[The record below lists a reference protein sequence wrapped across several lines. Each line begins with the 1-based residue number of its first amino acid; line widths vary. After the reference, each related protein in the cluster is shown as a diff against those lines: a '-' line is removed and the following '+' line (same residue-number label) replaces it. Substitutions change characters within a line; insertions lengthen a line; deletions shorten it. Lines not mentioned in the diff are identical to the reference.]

1 MNLKRNKNFGF
12 TLMEIMISLAI
23 VAILVLVT
31 LPVINKQLEK
41 ADEYSY
47 YLAYKTVEKMAGQ
60 IVAIGD
66 PTELADSNNIIIA
79 ESDDKS
85 VKDLIAEKLS
95 NNKITA
101 FFDSLGSKFAKT
113 EAYIFKA
120 MFPKAFALSYSNTVH
135 QWSSAEY
142 DDLWLSYK
150 VCSPSYDPNNSNTC
164 VIKSKSIQT
173 VTNEDGST
181 SEQTIYHCYTRNDVF
196 GPENADQGCV
206 GLTESKKYSIIGEDG
221 KDYGYTVSAHSNLA
235 SLVLNLEYCSSSNL
249 TTLGNYIMN
258 SSAPNASSFCYY
270 SAYKTAC
277 GGSKTVNGTTYNMST
292 AYQYSSSGDDS
303 SYGEDEG
310 EEGGLAEGEEFV
322 EPPASPVGD
331 CFITASYYVPE
342 DTGGSSVVP
351 AEKPTF
357 GSEWCSPA
365 YGYYNMVNNS
375 DGSTIDCA
383 CKSSYVMSTNDE
395 KVCCQKCS
403 EGSKPYAKPNH
414 SCICCETDFNKNEG
428 TCCPEFS
435 VYNDG
440 EGACTCIEGYKMQ
453 GGVCIEDECTPGST
467 MVDGVCVVNPP
478 ITKASRFCEQVK
490 EYWNISDSYCSG
502 FTSTNNIQYYQAV
515 YNAAVGTNG
524 TLMSI
529 KSKSGAF
536 GVNADGSDKIKP
548 NIVFTN
554 GLKMWILS
562 DKTASI
568 PGLSFTTENATPSR
582 NVCQNLKKSTHLSCN
597 EAGGWFCKAEKNC
610 FALDAESKA
619 LMGDARNCC
628 GSVDITDIA
637 AKAQT
642 TADPDAYL
650 KNTQAYAI
658 SGFTVFVD
666 INGDKGNGTLWD
678 DVYPFYIGANGTVYP
693 AYPLDAPKG
702 ANAATSLYLGGN
714 SSKQLPVDVYYY
726 EATDD
731 SRQKKVAFSGVSF
744 ARGVCS
750 ARQISKYTPYCLNL
764 GEKFSGKGLD
774 NHTLPTDYIKYDDV
788 NATGSEKSYNPCD
801 KYKCFVSVRRKLRT
815 F

>member
-120 MFPKAFALSYSNTVH
+120 MFPKAFAYSYNVNSQLF
-135 QWSSAEY
+135 QWDYESY
-142 DDLWLSYK
+142 DQLWLAYR
-150 VCSPSYDPNNSNTC
+150 VCRPGYDPNNGETC
-164 VIKSKSIQT
+164 IVKTKSTTT
-173 VTNEDGST
+173 VTNEDGTT
-181 SEQTIYHCYTRNDVF
+181 SEQVTNNCYAPSDF
-196 GPENADQGCV
+196 DDC
-206 GLTESKKYSIIGEDG
+206 
-221 KDYGYTVSAHSNLA
+221 YGYTKSGQG
-235 SLVLNLEYCSSSNL
+235 LVANEYIPTELLSTDGYCSTSTSTISNMA
-249 TTLGNYIMN
+249 NYIMN
-258 SSAPNASSFCYY
+258 SSSPDAKNFCQSYVSS
-270 SAYKTAC
+270 SC
-277 GGSKTVNGTTYNMST
+277 GGYKSVNSK
-292 AYQYSSSGDDS
+292 YQTISVKYEGYEDVDVDTSYDEDD
-303 SYGEDEG
+303 E
-310 EEGGLAEGEEFV
+310 
-322 EPPASPVGD
+322 
-331 CFITASYYVPE
+331 
-342 DTGGSSVVP
+342 VP
-351 AEKPTF
+351 AENETVVETPQSSPGTCVVSSSYTIDVDDAGSSIVPASKPSF
-357 GSEWCSPA
+357 GQEWCSSSH
-365 YGYYNMVNNS
+365 GYYNMVNKS
-375 DGSTIDCA
+375 ADGGTIDCD
-383 CKSSYVMSTNDE
+383 CKLNYVMSANDE

-403 EGSKPYAKPNH
+403 DGEKPYAKSNH
-414 SCICCETDFNKNEG
+414 SCICCATDFNKNEG

-440 EGACTCIEGYKMQ
+440 EGACTCIDGYKMQ
-453 GGVCIEDECTPGST
+453 DGVCIEDECTPGST

-666 INGDKGNGTLWD
+666 INGNKGNGTLWD

-731 SRQKKVAFSGVSF
+731 SRQKKVAFAGVSF